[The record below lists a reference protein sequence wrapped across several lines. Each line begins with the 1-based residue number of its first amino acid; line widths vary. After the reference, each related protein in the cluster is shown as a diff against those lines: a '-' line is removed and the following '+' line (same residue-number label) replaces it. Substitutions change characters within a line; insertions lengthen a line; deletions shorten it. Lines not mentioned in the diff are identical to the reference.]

1 MEDRIVEFATVLRR
15 NGVRLSLAENMDASR
30 ALQLVGVVDP
40 LLFRN
45 ALRTTLVKR
54 SVDLKPFE
62 ELFDFYFFGIGQ
74 AIDAA
79 DRRIMEKLGLT
90 PEQFQQ
96 MLEQIQRRL
105 KEMKGD
111 WSELTRALLS
121 GNRGELERLLRE
133 AASQEAEAPESFR
146 FTPYTSMGARL
157 QLDRVQFEIDRFKAT
172 LQMPSG
178 NGEDLQNLLRYLNER
193 MRDLNRLL
201 REIIQR
207 SEEHTSELQS
217 HSDLVCRLLL
227 EKKKRER
234 ENDE

>member
-15 NGVRLSLAENMDASR
+15 NGVRVSLSENMDAFR

-79 DRRIMEKLGLT
+79 DRRIMEKMGLT

-96 MLEQIQRRL
+96 MLEQIQQPS
-105 KEMKGD
+105 KERKED
-111 WSELTRALLS
+111 WSERTRALRS
-121 GNRGELERLLRE
+121 
-133 AASQEAEAPESFR
+133 AH
-146 FTPYTSMGARL
+146 
-157 QLDRVQFEIDRFKAT
+157 
-172 LQMPSG
+172 
-178 NGEDLQNLLRYLNER
+178 
-193 MRDLNRLL
+193 
-201 REIIQR
+201 
-207 SEEHTSELQS
+207 SEEPE
-217 HSDLVCRLLL
+217 
-227 EKKKRER
+227 
-234 ENDE
+234 

>member
-15 NGVRLSLAENMDASR
+15 NGVRVSLSENMDAFR

-111 WSELTRALLS
+111 WYEMTHAMLS
-121 GNRGELERLLRE
+121 GNSGELEGWLRE
-133 AASQEAEAPESFR
+133 AGRKEERGAER
-146 FTPYTSMGARL
+146 
-157 QLDRVQFEIDRFKAT
+157 
-172 LQMPSG
+172 
-178 NGEDLQNLLRYLNER
+178 
-193 MRDLNRLL
+193 
-201 REIIQR
+201 
-207 SEEHTSELQS
+207 
-217 HSDLVCRLLL
+217 
-227 EKKKRER
+227 
-234 ENDE
+234 

>member
-15 NGVRLSLAENMDASR
+15 NGVRVSLSENMDAFR

-146 FTPYTSMGARL
+146 FTPYTTMGARL

-178 NGEDLQNLLRYLNER
+178 NGEDLQNLLRYLDER
-193 MRDLNRLL
+193 RL
-201 REIIQR
+201 
-207 SEEHTSELQS
+207 TSG
-217 HSDLVCRLLL
+217 
-227 EKKKRER
+227 
-234 ENDE
+234 